1 MNQYRVF
8 NHISSKHG
16 TIVNATPLPPPSSQY
31 LITDTRQVY
40 HQSELHLVGDEPP
53 PPPARYHILDVS
65 HTHDHL
71 AAVIKDRED
80 GGHVVAEIP
89 HFPDARLVCDA
100 LNAYAA
106 KQDP

>member
-1 MNQYRVF
+1 
-8 NHISSKHG
+8 
-16 TIVNATPLPPPSSQY
+16 
-31 LITDTRQVY
+31 
-40 HQSELHLVGDEPP
+40 
-53 PPPARYHILDVS
+53 VS

-100 LNAYAA
+100 LNAYTR